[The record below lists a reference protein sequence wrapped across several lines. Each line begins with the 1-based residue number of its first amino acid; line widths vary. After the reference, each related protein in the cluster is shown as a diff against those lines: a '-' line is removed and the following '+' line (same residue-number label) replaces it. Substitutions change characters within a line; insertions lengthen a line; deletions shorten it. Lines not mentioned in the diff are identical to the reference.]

1 MKSRR
6 PSQPLFGEDAEKYNT
21 NSFFIEAVAP
31 STYDHMCVLLKS
43 LWEWWMHSTAGGYYY

>member
-43 LWEWWMHSTAGGYYY
+43 L